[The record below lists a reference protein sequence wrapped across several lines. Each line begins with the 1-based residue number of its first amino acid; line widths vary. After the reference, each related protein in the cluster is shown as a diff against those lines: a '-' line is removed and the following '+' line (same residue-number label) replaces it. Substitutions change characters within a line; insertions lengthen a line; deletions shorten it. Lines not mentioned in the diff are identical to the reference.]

1 MTGTYQ
7 LPRSAPE
14 AQGIAS
20 AAVLGFVEAVEQR
33 GLALH
38 SMMLLRHGHVVAEGW
53 WQPCAPDVPHMLFS
67 LSKSFTSTAV
77 GFAVTEGL
85 LSVEDHVLQFFP
97 DDAPADPAANL
108 KAMRVRH
115 LLTMTTGH
123 EEDTLPRLT
132 RQQNG
137 NWVRAFLAAPP
148 EREPG
153 TYFVYNNG
161 ASYML
166 SAIVQR
172 VTGMTV
178 LDYLEPRLFAPLGIT
193 GATWE
198 QSPQGI
204 NTGGWGLKAKT
215 GDIARFGQMYLQKG
229 MWNGQQILP
238 KAWVEEATRYQV
250 DNSNQGNPDWQQ
262 GYGYQFWRCR
272 HNAYRGDG
280 AFGQFCVVM
289 PEQDA
294 VLATTA
300 GLQDMQAVLNLVW
313 ERLLPAMQP
322 GALAEDQAA
331 LAQLTE
337 KLANLALLP
346 QTGNASSPMAARVAG
361 KTFRMDDNELQIKAM
376 RFDFDGERSI
386 LSLRDERGEHQVQC
400 SSGAWRKGTT
410 TLSSGGPPSL
420 NNHAPQPV
428 AASGA
433 WTADDTYTAQ
443 ICLYETPFI
452 YTLACRFAD
461 DQVFVNMRQNVSF
474 GPTEWPQIA
483 GRVA

>member
-1 MTGTYQ
+1 
-7 LPRSAPE
+7 
-14 AQGIAS
+14 
-20 AAVLGFVEAVEQR
+20 
-33 GLALH
+33 
-38 SMMLLRHGHVVAEGW
+38 
-53 WQPCAPDVPHMLFS
+53 
-67 LSKSFTSTAV
+67 
-77 GFAVTEGL
+77 
-85 LSVEDHVLQFFP
+85 
-97 DDAPADPAANL
+97 
-108 KAMRVRH
+108 
-115 LLTMTTGH
+115 
-123 EEDTLPRLT
+123 
-132 RQQNG
+132 
-137 NWVRAFLAAPP
+137 
-148 EREPG
+148 
-153 TYFVYNNG
+153 
-161 ASYML
+161 
-166 SAIVQR
+166 
-172 VTGMTV
+172 
-178 LDYLEPRLFAPLGIT
+178 
-193 GATWE
+193 
-198 QSPQGI
+198 
-204 NTGGWGLKAKT
+204 
-215 GDIARFGQMYLQKG
+215 MYLQKG

-337 KLANLALLP
+337 KLANLALPP

-400 SSGAWRKGTT
+400 SSRAWRKGTT

-433 WTADDTYTAQ
+433 WTADDTYTTQ

-474 GPTEWPQIA
+474 GPTEWPQIV
-483 GRVA
+483 GRCD